1 MKHIRYSMH
10 DKGIGEVLFDHSEL
24 EVNLLSSEV
33 LLELE
38 NLLESVPGQKELKIL
53 LFKSAKEGIFIAGAD
68 IKEIKALD
76 SGEKAL
82 EKVRHGRRILSMIS
96 ALEVPTLAVIDGA
109 ALGGGFELA
118 LACDFRLATENPRT
132 KIGLPEVSLGVM
144 PGFGGTVRLRN
155 LVGLQKALELILGSK
170 QLNGKKAEHLGLVDS
185 CVPSGYLGFK
195 ETQMIAD
202 ILDAKKRAKI
212 LARRHKTTLLERFA
226 PSLIFTFAEKEVL
239 KKTKG
244 NYPAPLAVIE
254 HFRKI
259 EKMELDEALEAEAQ
273 RFAALAVTKE
283 SKHLI
288 ELFFT
293 SEALK
298 HDSGVE
304 HLPAIK
310 AMKRASVFGGGT
322 MGSGITWLFSKID
335 MPVRLKVRRSEQIAE
350 TLHAVNRSYAAI
362 KRRKRLT
369 QREIDLKMDRI
380 SADTRMR
387 GFEKSDIAV
396 EAIVEDMAAKQELY
410 RILEER
416 LREDAIIATNTSSL
430 SVTKLSASMKHP
442 ERFVGMHFFN
452 PVDRMPLVEVIRG
465 EKTADETAATVIALA
480 KKAGKTPIVVGDCPG
495 FLVNRLL
502 IPYIIEAIHLY
513 EEGESFEK
521 IDRVLL
527 AFGMPMG
534 PFRLADEVG
543 LDVGYKVAK
552 ILEEGYGERMQC
564 APVFERIY
572 RDLGLLGKK
581 SGAGFYT
588 YRGYKT
594 VPNASVTGLVQ
605 AKRDFSEDE
614 IIDRTLLVMVN
625 EASRALEEGIVKNAA
640 YLDMAMVM
648 GSGFPPFRGGL
659 LAYADERG
667 IHDVVAKLN
676 NLSNAY
682 GERFKPSGLLAA
694 MASEKRTFYKE

>member
-1 MKHIRYSMH
+1 MKHIRYSVH
-10 DKGIGEVLFDHSEL
+10 DNGIGEVIFDHSEL

-38 NLLESVPGQKELKIL
+38 NLLESIARQKEVKIL
-53 LFKSAKEGIFIAGAD
+53 LFKSAKKDIFIAGAD
-68 IKEIKALD
+68 IKEIKTLD
-76 SGEKAL
+76 TRVKAL
-82 EKVRHGRRILSMIS
+82 EKVRQGRDILSTIA
-96 ALEVPTLAVIDGA
+96 ALEVPTLAVIDGV

-118 LACDFRLATENPRT
+118 LACDFRLTTENPKT

-155 LVGLQKALELILGSK
+155 LIGLQKALELILGSK

-202 ILDAKKRAKI
+202 ILDAKKRTKIIAK
-212 LARRHKTTLLERFA
+212 RHKATLLEKFA
-226 PSLIFTFAEKEVL
+226 PSLIFSFAEKEVL
-239 KKTKG
+239 KKTKRH
-244 NYPAPLAVIE
+244 YPAPLAVIE
-254 HFRKI
+254 HYRKI
-259 EKMELDEALEAEAQ
+259 AKTGFYEALEAETQ
-273 RFAALAVTKE
+273 RFATLALTKE

-298 HDSGVE
+298 HDTGVD
-304 HLPAIK
+304 HLPALK
-310 AMKRASVFGGGT
+310 AINRASVFGGGT

-335 MPVRLKVRRSEQIAE
+335 MPVRLKVRRSEQIAD
-350 TLHAVNRSYAAI
+350 TLHAVNKSYMAI

-410 RILEER
+410 ATLEET
-416 LREDAIIATNTSSL
+416 LRKDAIIATNTSSL
-430 SVTKLSASMKHP
+430 SVSKLAVSMRHP

-465 EKTADETAATVIALA
+465 DKTADETAATVVALA
-480 KKAGKTPIVVGDCPG
+480 KRAGKTPIIVGDCPG

-502 IPYIIEAIHLY
+502 IPYIIEAIHLF

-552 ILEEGYGERMQC
+552 ILEEGYGERIRC

-572 RDLGLLGKK
+572 SDLGLLGKK
-581 SGAGFYT
+581 NGAGFYT
-588 YRGYKT
+588 YRGHKT
-594 VPNASVTGLVQ
+594 VPNTSVMDLVQ
-605 AKRDFSEDE
+605 AKRSFSEDE

-625 EASRALEEGIVKNAA
+625 EASRALEEGIVKNAS

-648 GSGFPPFRGGL
+648 GTGFPPFRGGL

-676 NLSNAY
+676 NLANAY
-682 GERFKPSGLLAA
+682 GERFKPSGLLTA
-694 MASEKRTFYKE
+694 MAREKRTFYEE